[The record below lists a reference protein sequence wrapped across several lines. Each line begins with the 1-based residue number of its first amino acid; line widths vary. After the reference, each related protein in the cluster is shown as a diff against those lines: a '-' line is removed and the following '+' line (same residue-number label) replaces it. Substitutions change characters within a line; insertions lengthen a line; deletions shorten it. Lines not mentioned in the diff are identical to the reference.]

1 MCLRRVCQRPPVRP
15 RLVHETSSVSVLCSP
30 PSDLCGMCCFLFGSV
45 LPVDVCG
52 AVAPVLVS
60 NGFMV

>member
-1 MCLRRVCQRPPVRP
+1 M
-15 RLVHETSSVSVLCSP
+15 SVLCSP

-52 AVAPVLVS
+52 AVVPVLVS
-60 NGFMV
+60 NGFMVSIFESCLHVKNGSDSDITL